1 MPKQRVVH
9 TSPNSS
15 TCHLTLRRA
24 VERARLDPEQLRNL
38 LWLMNAHDQLIA
50 FPRICRNIVDLLSL
64 IEQHWQVSAAE
75 FHLTGSVPIMR
86 WIIEY
91 ANELSNNLGSDFNRQ
106 AKQERDHPVMS
117 RGSSRHPLYTTLW
130 NTCESPHLQNKFYLL
145 QGHLLFAHARQVF
158 YGNDRDGYENY
169 IGQHEWRGIANSP
182 YSACLAVRDLSE
194 LQNADVLSS
203 LAVELEP
210 VEFARSLNILPPV
223 ENAQLLNRLESLRTF
238 LQKSAGLK
246 NWVHRS
252 ATGGQGSGGSKR
264 ITGYVEISKQLHQL
278 DVTAGDTNDPDDD
291 WGTQSLVAETQ
302 PDHEEQCALLTS
314 DLSPDEFDTEEL
326 LLTGYD
332 NDTNPLGNLAAT
344 GPAQLR
350 HIVMTNQLL
359 PWTYNQLSISEL
371 GFALSRCSAWIRE
384 NFTNNQT
391 PKAQDIE
398 KLEAISLM
406 HVMLFTGSNFERAR
420 NLLALP
426 AEKINEDTVL
436 AIVLDPDKTFHW
448 RVRAIQP
455 EYKISRSVADG
466 SERKRVD
473 YFSLPDVAQTGIFI
487 NLLLDHHQ
495 DNRSQETTQNTSRT
509 FRVFRRRSDTLRHNL
524 KALLKEL
531 DPTGRLTEAKLNRF
545 MFNRL
550 LQESNGDIC
559 AASMLAG
566 EEHPLARVRLFYS
579 VVPVKELQQKY
590 IDTTS
595 ELVGLLY
602 AAAGKQH
609 GSAQPPAIDDGAR
622 HVGSRLCPTLDT
634 VKHAIAKLKQ
644 AIQISAKSD
653 DIIDHHNLYTLFTI
667 WHFTFSTACRAI
679 ETPYLPL
686 PEIDIATGVGL
697 LSDKDDGTG
706 YKSRLIW
713 IPPTALAQMQL
724 YEMYQCDLISQFP
737 DLAVKGNPS
746 VFFLEHGRG
755 DRLQPAMVRPK
766 SMQPVME
773 KFLSYPANFH
783 RRFMRTELLARGCA
797 SEVVDALMG
806 HWHMGEEP
814 WALHSSFSFQAHRN
828 ELEKHLAP
836 LLDEIGLNG
845 HVESLVSISPVSEQ
859 KP

>member
-1 MPKQRVVH
+1 MSKRRIVH

-15 TCHLTLRRA
+15 VLHLTLRHE
-24 VERARLDPEQLRNL
+24 VEHAGFDPEKLRNL
-38 LWLMNAHDQLIA
+38 LWLVNAHDQLIA
-50 FPRICRNIVDLLSL
+50 FPRICRNIVDILSL
-64 IEQHWQVSAAE
+64 IEQHWQVSATE
-75 FHLTGSVPIMR
+75 LHLTDSVPIMR
-86 WIIEY
+86 WIIEH
-91 ANELSNNLGSDFNRQ
+91 ANKLSNDLGSDFNRQ

-130 NTCESPHLQNKFYLL
+130 NTCESSQLQGKFSLL
-145 QGHLLFAHARQVF
+145 QGHLFFAHTQQLF
-158 YGNDRDGYENY
+158 SGNDRDGYENY
-169 IGQHEWRGIANSP
+169 AGQHEWKGITNSP

-203 LAVELEP
+203 LPVEIGP
-210 VEFARSLNILPPV
+210 VEFARSLSSVPTD
-223 ENAQLLNRLESLRTF
+223 NADLLKRLKALETF
-238 LQKSAGLK
+238 LQKSAGLR

-252 ATGGQGSGGSKR
+252 ATGGQGSGGSTR
-264 ITGYVEISKQLHQL
+264 ITGYVEISKQLHQH
-278 DVTAGDTNDPDDD
+278 DVAAGDINDPDDD
-291 WGTQSLVAETQ
+291 WGTQSLVAEIQ

-332 NDTNPLGNLAAT
+332 NDTNPSGSLAAT

-350 HIVMTNQLL
+350 HIVMANQLL

-371 GFALSRCSAWIRE
+371 GYALSRCSAWIRE
-384 NFTNNQT
+384 NLTNNQM

-398 KLEAISLM
+398 KLEAICLM

-420 NLLALP
+420 QLLAVP
-426 AEKINEDTVL
+426 TEKANEDTALALVL
-436 AIVLDPDKTFHW
+436 NPDGTFHW
-448 RVRAIQP
+448 RMRAIQP
-455 EYKISRSVADG
+455 DYKTSRGAADS
-466 SERKRVD
+466 SERKRID

-487 NLLLDHHQ
+487 NLLLDHQ
-495 DNRSQETTQNTSRT
+495 DNRSQETTQNTSRN
-509 FRVFRRRSDTLRHNL
+509 FRVFRRRPDTLRHNL

-531 DPTGRLTEAKLNRF
+531 DSTGRLTETKLNRF

-550 LQESNGDIC
+550 LQECDGDIC

-590 IDTTS
+590 INATV
-595 ELVGLLY
+595 ELVKFLY
-602 AAAGKQH
+602 ATAGKQH
-609 GSAQPPAIDDGAR
+609 SFVQPPAIDDGAR

-634 VKHAIAKLKQ
+634 VKRAIVELKR

-653 DIIDHHNLYTLFTI
+653 DIIDHHNLYTLFTV
-667 WHFTFSTACRAI
+667 WHFAFATACRAI

-686 PEIDIATGVGL
+686 SEIDMITGVSL
-697 LSDKDDGTG
+697 LSDKDDGSG

-713 IPPTALAQMQL
+713 IPPTIIAQMQL
-724 YEMYQCDLISQFP
+724 YEMHQCELFSQFS
-737 DLAVKGNPS
+737 DLAAKDNPS
-746 VFFLEHGRG
+746 AFFLEHGRG

-797 SEVVDALMG
+797 SEVVDAWMG

-814 WALHSSFSFQAHRN
+814 WALHSSFSFQAYRN
-828 ELEKHLAP
+828 ELERHLVP

-845 HVESLVSISPVSEQ
+845 HVEPLVSITQDSEQ
-859 KP
+859 